1 MTMFCYL
8 ITVPAFILSI
18 LMSFEYAFFRVLDT
32 KKGQVTACPFYIAL
46 FEYANSIDIFN
57 IY

>member
-1 MTMFCYL
+1 M
-8 ITVPAFILSI
+8 LSI
-18 LMSFEYAFFRVLDT
+18 FSSFEYAFFRALDT

>member
-1 MTMFCYL
+1 MTLFNHL

-18 LMSFEYAFFRVLDT
+18 FLSFGYSFFRVLDT
-32 KKGQVTACPFYIAL
+32 KKGQVTTCPFYIAL

>member
-1 MTMFCYL
+1 MTLFNHL

-18 LMSFEYAFFRVLDT
+18 FLSFGYSFFRVLNT
-32 KKGQVTACPFYIAL
+32 KKGQVAACPFYIAL

>member
-1 MTMFCYL
+1 MTLFNHL

-18 LMSFEYAFFRVLDT
+18 FLSFEYSFFRVLDT
-32 KKGQVTACPFYIAL
+32 KKGQAATCPFYIAL